1 LQVSQGPI
9 ADDAQVCAK

>member
-9 ADDAQVCAK
+9 ADDAQVCAE